1 MCAVALRHPD
11 EGVRRGRRRRRG
23 WVGCCRRP
31 AHLYR
36 RAGDGLRSVGP
47 PREHRR
53 RSRPKR
59 RTNDCEDSAL
69 APHLDSAPARD
80 WRGVLYGKGAL
91 LGVVAQSSPGGT
103 IDIRFMPVAFRHRVN
118 KELLSKMRVSALEG
132 RSVQT
137 NPALPPSGSR
147 PDRDPTRHSIWQVL
161 LLFAALSQGCPSR
174 TPRRLRRDQARRC
187 FHFRPR

>member
-1 MCAVALRHPD
+1 MKGCGEGGGAGEGGLGAAGGRLICIGAQLMGCAQ
-11 EGVRRGRRRRRG
+11 
-23 WVGCCRRP
+23 W
-31 AHLYR
+31 AHL
-36 RAGDGLRSVGP
+36 GSIDGVPGQSAAPTTANRTPSRQRTR
-47 PREHRR
+47 PRLEG
-53 RSRPKR
+53 
-59 RTNDCEDSAL
+59 CVV
-69 APHLDSAPARD
+69 
-80 WRGVLYGKGAL
+80 WKGR
-91 LGVVAQSSPGGT
+91 LGVVAHSSPGGT

-161 LLFAALSQGCPSR
+161 LLFAALLQGCPSR